1 MPSTPSSCCTGPTGS
16 AHRSAV
22 VGIVIVS
29 HSATLAAGVRGLA
42 AEMSGPDVRLELAGG
57 LDEPEALGTDAVRV
71 ADAIARAD
79 SGDGVLVLMDLGS
92 AVLSAETAL
101 DLLTPEQRERVLLS
115 EAPLVEGAVAA
126 AVAARLGAPLPE
138 VAAEARGG
146 LQGKT
151 AHLGA
156 DEPSPPVPAAAPAPT
171 DHGPTLHLEVGNP
184 LGLHARPAARFVQT
198 AAGFDAEVEV
208 TNLTT
213 GRGPA
218 GGRSLNGLATLG
230 IRQGHDILV
239 SARGPQAE
247 AALEA
252 LASLAARD
260 FDEELAPA
268 APPGPPPSPNARA
281 PVNVPEG
288 AALAGLPGA
297 PGIVSA
303 AARHFRIAAPEIP
316 TGSAT
321 DPEAEW
327 KALEEAREQVRSEIR
342 AVRDSVAVRAGG
354 YSAAIFDAHL
364 LFLDDEALLGPS
376 RRAIFEHRRNAAQ
389 AWNDAAEAVAAEYRS
404 LDDDYLRARAD
415 DLTGVARQVVAAL
428 KGNGTGPQLA
438 GTGIVVAED
447 LTPADTVALDRE
459 LTLGIATAAGSPTS
473 HSAIL
478 ARSLGIP
485 AAVGLGAALLE
496 VPDETPLLLDGDAG
510 AVYVEPPP
518 ELLAELEQ
526 RSAVQE
532 EAARAA
538 LARAAE
544 PAVTR
549 DGRRIE
555 VVANIGSPDDVPAAL
570 ENGAEG
576 VGLLRT
582 EFLFLDRET
591 MPGEDEQ
598 HEAYGQIAGA
608 LEGRP
613 LVLRTLDVGAD
624 KPLPYLR
631 ARPEAN
637 PFLGV
642 RGIRLQLERPELL
655 ETQFRAVLRTAAEHP
670 LKVMFPMVATLAEYR
685 HARSALE
692 RVRMELEHEGTPVPA
707 DLEVGVM
714 IEVPAAAL
722 AAESFAPEVGFFS
735 LGTNDLTQYTMAA
748 ERGNA
753 SVATLADGLHP
764 SVLRL
769 IHMVAEGAG
778 RHDRWVGVCGE
789 LAADPVA
796 VPVLIG
802 LGVTELSVNPPS
814 IPAVKQAVRD
824 LDTEAA
830 RALADDA
837 LGLASAT
844 EVRAL
849 VASRMAERT
858 AVSPGS
864 GT

>member
-1 MPSTPSSCCTGPTGS
+1 M
-16 AHRSAV
+16 

-29 HSATLAAGVRGLA
+29 HSATLAAGVRELA
-42 AEMSGPDVRLELAGG
+42 AEMAGPDVRLEVAGG
-57 LDEPEALGTDAVRV
+57 IEAPEPALGTDAVRV
-71 ADAIARAD
+71 AEAIARAD
-79 SGDGVLVLMDLGS
+79 AGDGVVVLMDLGS

-101 DLLTPEQRERVLLS
+101 DLLTSEQRERVLLC

-126 AVAARLGAPLPE
+126 AVAAKLGASPRE

-151 AHLGA
+151 AQLGA
-156 DEPSPPVPAAAPAPT
+156 TEPEPSVSAPPAGAREDALT
-171 DHGPTLHLEVGNP
+171 RTLRIENP

-198 AAGFDAEVEV
+198 AAGFDASVEV

-218 GGRSLNGLATLG
+218 SGRSLNGLATLG
-230 IRQGHDILV
+230 IRQGHEILV
-239 SARGPQAE
+239 SAHGAHAA
-247 AALEA
+247 AALDA
-252 LASLAARD
+252 LAELAARD
-260 FDEELAPA
+260 FDEQPAPAAEPAPA
-268 APPGPPPSPNARA
+268 APRGGPTQ
-281 PVNVPEG
+281 G
-288 AALAGLPGA
+288 AGLTGLPGA
-297 PGIVSA
+297 PGIVSGP
-303 AARHFRIAAPEIP
+303 ARRLRSVAPEIP
-316 TGSAT
+316 TGPSG

-327 KALEEAREQVRSEIR
+327 DALQAALREVRAEIGSTR
-342 AVRDSVAVRAGG
+342 ESVAARAGE

-364 LFLDDEALLGPS
+364 LFLDDDALLEPA
-376 RRAIFEHRRNAAQ
+376 RRAIFEQGRNAAE
-389 AWNDAAEAVAAEYRS
+389 AWHAAAEAVAAEYRS
-404 LDDDYLRARAD
+404 LDDDYLSARAE

-692 RVRMELEHEGTPVPA
+692 RVRVELEHEGTPVPA

-814 IPAVKQAVRD
+814 IPAVKHAVRD